1 MTGTTREYIVAFRAD
16 NGNICPIRTPFTPT
30 VVRDYAERDAENMR
44 SPEDEAEVFVAYR
57 DTPKWQPCPSEE
69 GEE

>member
-16 NGNICPIRTPFTPT
+16 NGNICPISTPFTPT

>member
-16 NGNICPIRTPFTPT
+16 NGNICPIPTPFTPT

-44 SPEDEAEVFVAYR
+44 SPNLTQGSPVR
-57 DTPKWQPCPSEE
+57 KG
-69 GEE
+69 GEELS

>member
-1 MTGTTREYIVAFRAD
+1 MST
-16 NGNICPIRTPFTPT
+16 
-30 VVRDYAERDAENMR
+30 
-44 SPEDEAEVFVAYR
+44 EDEAEVFVAYR